1 MVLNSQSPIPLY
13 RQLADKIRE
22 ELDAG
27 RYEVASRIPSEH
39 QLAADY
45 GIGRPTVRQATDLLV
60 RQGRLQRRRGSGTFV
75 CESPEAIDL
84 FSLIGTSAALKATD
98 LDSSLELVH
107 GPELIMGRA
116 PDPATSDSVKAPS
129 DNLPNETPQV
139 LVERRARVSG
149 TPVLYETFLLNASVF
164 PGLEKR
170 NLQDRS
176 LSALIRD
183 EYYLEPTSA
192 RQTFKVINAD
202 KSDAGKLEIAEG
214 TALLLVSRELTFGQY
229 GVALFAEILCR
240 TDRFE
245 FTQMLYPA
253 QQPLVVN

>member
-1 MVLNSQSPIPLY
+1 MALNSQSPIPLY
-13 RQLADKIRE
+13 RQLADKIRGD
-22 ELDAG
+22 LDAG

-60 RQGRLQRRRGSGTFV
+60 RQGRLQRRRGAGTFV
-75 CESPEAIDL
+75 CESPAAIDL
-84 FSLIGTSAALKATD
+84 FSLTGTSAALEATD
-98 LDSSLELVH
+98 LETSLELVR
-107 GPELIMGRA
+107 GPVLTSVEDTVLVENA
-116 PDPATSDSVKAPS
+116 ATTDDAT
-129 DNLPNETPQV
+129 TPESKI

-149 TPVLYETFLLNASVF
+149 TPVLYEQFVFDAAVF
-164 PGLEKR
+164 PGLEQR
-170 NLQDRS
+170 NLEDCS

-192 RQTFKVINAD
+192 RQTFCVINAAKAETD
-202 KSDAGKLEIAEG
+202 RLEVKLG
-214 TALLLVSRELTFGQY
+214 TALLRVSRELTFGQY
-229 GVALFAEILCR
+229 GTALVADILCR

-253 QQPLVVN
+253 QQPPIVN

>member
-1 MVLNSQSPIPLY
+1 MVLNSQSPVPLY
-13 RQLADKIRE
+13 RQLADKIRS

-60 RQGRLQRRRGSGTFV
+60 RQGRLQRRRGAGTFV
-75 CESPEAIDL
+75 CESPAAIDL
-84 FSLIGTSAALKATD
+84 FSLSGTSAALEASD
-98 LDSSLELVH
+98 LETSLELVR
-107 GPELIMGRA
+107 GPLLTAAETS
-116 PDPATSDSVKAPS
+116 ATVGDGNAAK
-129 DNLPNETPQV
+129 QI

-149 TPVLYETFLLNASVF
+149 SPVLYEQFLFDANVF
-164 PGLEKR
+164 PGLEQR
-170 NLQDRS
+170 NLENCS

-183 EYYLEPTSA
+183 EYYLEPTAA
-192 RQTFKVINAD
+192 RQTFCVINA
-202 KSDAGKLEIAEG
+202 AQTETEKLEVEPG
-214 TALLLVSRELTFGQY
+214 TALLRVSRELTFGQY
-229 GVALFAEILCR
+229 GNALVADILCR

-253 QQPLVVN
+253 QQTPAVN

>member
-1 MVLNSQSPIPLY
+1 MVLNTQSPIPLY

-22 ELDAG
+22 QLDAG

-75 CESPEAIDL
+75 CESPETIDL

-107 GPELIMGRA
+107 GPELLDRDAEM
-116 PDPATSDSVKAPS
+116 PAGESTKKHSADLQAES
-129 DNLPNETPQV
+129 PQV
-139 LVERRARVSG
+139 LVERRALVSG
-149 TPVLYETFLLNASVF
+149 TPVLYETFLFNASVF
-164 PGLEKR
+164 PGLEKLK
-170 NLQDRS
+170 LQDRS

-192 RQTFKVINAD
+192 KQTFKVINAD
-202 KSDAGKLEIAEG
+202 QSDAGKLEVAEAS
-214 TALLLVSRELTFGQY
+214 ALLLVSRELSFGEY
-229 GVALFAEILCR
+229 GVALVADILCR

-253 QQPLVVN
+253 QQLAAVN

>member
-1 MVLNSQSPIPLY
+1 MALNSQSPIPLY
-13 RQLADKIRE
+13 RQLADKIRG

-60 RQGRLQRRRGSGTFV
+60 RQGRLQRRRGAGTFV
-75 CESPEAIDL
+75 CESPAAIDL
-84 FSLIGTSAALKATD
+84 FSLTGTSAALQATD
-98 LDSSLELVH
+98 LETSLELVR
-107 GPELIMGRA
+107 GPVITSGEATAGA
-116 PDPATSDSVKAPS
+116 ENTKATTDP
-129 DNLPNETPQV
+129 ETPGEIKI

-149 TPVLYETFLLNASVF
+149 TPVLYEQFLFDAAVF
-164 PGLEKR
+164 PGLEQR
-170 NLQDRS
+170 NLEDCS

-183 EYYLEPTSA
+183 EYYLEPSSA
-192 RQTFKVINAD
+192 RQTFCVINA
-202 KSDAGKLEIAEG
+202 GKAEADHLEVEAG
-214 TALLLVSRELTFGQY
+214 TALLRVSRELMFGQY
-229 GVALFAEILCR
+229 GTALVADILCR

-253 QQPLVVN
+253 QQSSIVN